1 MGNKI
6 FYGIIAVIVVAFIAI
21 FVVMNNNSSNP
32 DQLSDSGYYPYT
44 DMEPEDL
51 SGPTIDEKIMAVERY
66 LRMLKEDRKKL
77 NKQIIENRQDQAN
90 AKNKMKM
97 LRELKKETVE

>member
-1 MGNKI
+1 M
-6 FYGIIAVIVVAFIAI
+6 
-21 FVVMNNNSSNP
+21 
-32 DQLSDSGYYPYT
+32 
-44 DMEPEDL
+44 
-51 SGPTIDEKIMAVERY
+51 SGPTIDEKIGAVERY

-90 AKNKMKM
+90 AKNKLKM

>member
-1 MGNKI
+1 M
-6 FYGIIAVIVVAFIAI
+6 
-21 FVVMNNNSSNP
+21 
-32 DQLSDSGYYPYT
+32 
-44 DMEPEDL
+44 

-90 AKNKMKM
+90 AKNKLKM

>member
-1 MGNKI
+1 M
-6 FYGIIAVIVVAFIAI
+6 
-21 FVVMNNNSSNP
+21 
-32 DQLSDSGYYPYT
+32 
-44 DMEPEDL
+44 

-66 LRMLKEDRKKL
+66 LRMLKDDRKKL

-90 AKNKMKM
+90 AKNKLKM

>member
-1 MGNKI
+1 
-6 FYGIIAVIVVAFIAI
+6 V
-21 FVVMNNNSSNP
+21 
-32 DQLSDSGYYPYT
+32 
-44 DMEPEDL
+44 

-90 AKNKMKM
+90 AKNKLKM

>member
-1 MGNKI
+1 M
-6 FYGIIAVIVVAFIAI
+6 
-21 FVVMNNNSSNP
+21 
-32 DQLSDSGYYPYT
+32 
-44 DMEPEDL
+44 

-90 AKNKMKM
+90 AKNKLKM
-97 LRELKKETVE
+97 LRELKKETVK

>member
-1 MGNKI
+1 
-6 FYGIIAVIVVAFIAI
+6 
-21 FVVMNNNSSNP
+21 MN
-32 DQLSDSGYYPYT
+32 
-44 DMEPEDL
+44 
-51 SGPTIDEKIMAVERY
+51 GPTIDEKIMAVERY

-90 AKNKMKM
+90 AKNKLKM

>member
-1 MGNKI
+1 M
-6 FYGIIAVIVVAFIAI
+6 
-21 FVVMNNNSSNP
+21 
-32 DQLSDSGYYPYT
+32 
-44 DMEPEDL
+44 